1 MLIKKSNVALAIG
14 MICAGFSANSFA
26 AALDRS
32 GQSIAPF
39 LQKGN
44 YAEVGISSLH
54 PTVEGKDTSGNATG
68 DMASSYNFWNA
79 AIKIQPTE
87 MLSFGLIFDEPFGA
101 AATYK
106 GASNFV
112 ADGSAGFRGNTDVD
126 VKSRNL
132 SAILGIKPVKGLT
145 LYGGGVYQEVEG
157 DVGLRG
163 NVYSA
168 FNGYT
173 ASIEKE
179 GAWGWLAGAA
189 YEIPDIALKAS
200 VTYRSEIEHTAKTH
214 ESFKVAQLLA
224 ATTAGLGQANAGLNT
239 INAGLAQ
246 IAAGLNQ
253 VNAGLAAMESLPDT
267 DPAKAALLAQR
278 TQLLTQQSTVT
289 AQKNQVQATADR
301 LKASQALLGGLNAS
315 VAAAADTTTTITT
328 PQSVNVDFQTG
339 IMADTVAFANVRW
352 VEWSKFSIR
361 PTNFGKASE
370 IVGPFVTPNPR
381 PDGFNIV
388 DYSKDQWTANLG
400 VGRKLTDTI
409 GGTVSVGWDSGAGN
423 PVTTLGPTDGYWNV
437 GLGLRYSPTPQVD
450 LSGGIKYF
458 WLGDAKAQTGA
469 YTDAGNFTGNDAI
482 AVGMKLGYH
491 F

>member
-1 MLIKKSNVALAIG
+1 MFIKRNALATAIG
-14 MICAGFSANSFA
+14 IACVAISGNSFA

-39 LQKGN
+39 LQPGN
-44 YAEVGISSLH
+44 YAEIGISSLH

-68 DMASSYNFWNA
+68 DMGNSYNFWNA
-79 AIKIQPTE
+79 AIKIQPTDL
-87 MLSFGLIFDEPFGA
+87 LSFGLIFDEPFGA
-101 AATYK
+101 SATYK
-106 GASNFV
+106 GANNFV

-132 SAILGIKPVKGLT
+132 SAIVGLKPVKGLT
-145 LYGGGVYQEVEG
+145 VFGGGVYQEIEG
-157 DVGLRG
+157 DVSLRG

-173 ASIEKE
+173 ANIDKE

-189 YEIPDIALKAS
+189 YEIPEIALKAS
-200 VTYRSEIEHTAKTH
+200 LTYRSEIEHRAKTS

-224 ATTAGLGQANAGLNT
+224 ATTAGLGQANNGLTALN
-239 INAGLAQ
+239 NGLAQ

-253 VNAGLAAMESLPDT
+253 VNTALEGMSEVPDT
-267 DPAKAALLAQR
+267 DPTKAALLAQQ
-278 TQLLTQQSTVT
+278 TQLLSQQTTVT
-289 AQKNQVQATADR
+289 AQKQQVQATADR
-301 LKASQALLGGLNAS
+301 LAASQALLGGLNAS

-339 IMADTVAFANVRW
+339 IMTDTVAFANVRW

-361 PTNFGKASE
+361 PTNFGKASK
-370 IVGPFVTPNPR
+370 IVGPYVTPNPR

-388 DYSKDQWTANLG
+388 DYSKDQWSANLG

-423 PVTTLGPTDGYWNV
+423 PVTTLGPTEGYWNV

-469 YTDAGNFTGNDAI
+469 YTAAGEFEGNDAI
-482 AVGMKLGYH
+482 AFGLKLGYH